1 MKKIYVFLKL
11 FFQINFLYFVE
22 ELKRKYSKILQYK
35 IKEQP
40 KNILNPNPL
49 NKYFYNSKTSE
60 KILITSF
67 LNIPEYLQYEYITAL
82 YLSNLLNLD
91 IEILIEKND
100 KKSKN
105 FFLNLGY
112 KKFIY
117 YDEGNLLKRYKN
129 IICSFIKIFKIGEIE
144 NFIDLKIKN
153 IPIGKSVYSH
163 YSRFTGSPT
172 INKIDAKLIVPHFL
186 KTN

>member
-82 YLSNLLNLD
+82 YLTEGILGDENIIKKKN
-91 IEILIEKND
+91 ILIVVMWSPEII
-100 KKSKN
+100 
-105 FFLNLGY
+105 FFRVVL
-112 KKFIY
+112 
-117 YDEGNLLKRYKN
+117 
-129 IICSFIKIFKIGEIE
+129 
-144 NFIDLKIKN
+144 
-153 IPIGKSVYSH
+153 
-163 YSRFTGSPT
+163 
-172 INKIDAKLIVPHFL
+172 
-186 KTN
+186 